1 MNYKLNTQKNI
12 VGEKKSFFQTM
23 RGLRPLVEGQEKRL
37 GIAIVAIV
45 VNSAI
50 NLSAPLLIGYTI
62 DTYITHK
69 NMHGVYI
76 SAFVLLGMYIVA
88 LGTSYLQTTLMGQV
102 GQRLLFN
109 LRNNIF
115 NKLQELPI
123 AFFNQNKAGDLIS
136 RINNDTDKL
145 NAFFSQSLVQFMGSL
160 FVMLGAGIAVLC
172 INWKL
177 GLFALLPAI
186 IMFVLTRG
194 LSVWVKQRNAKS
206 LASVGDL
213 SAEIQESIENF
224 KVVITA
230 HRQDYFVKKF
240 DAVNKVNYATAISA
254 GIANNIFIPLYGLA
268 ANIAQII
275 VLAYGIYLI
284 SLGHFTVGL
293 LVSFFSYVTNF
304 YNPLRQLAA
313 LWGNFQVALAGW
325 DRVSAILALDTDLVV
340 APADTHMHKGN
351 LGVLHFDH
359 VHFRYP
365 DGAVV
370 LRDATFTLEQGKTYA
385 LVGPTGG
392 GKTTTAMLM
401 ARLYDPTDGEV
412 FLRGVNIKTISPEE
426 RTKSIGFIL
435 QEPFL
440 FYGTL
445 AENIVY
451 GNTEY
456 KNYTHEM
463 LLEKLDDMGLTDLI
477 ARFEKGLD
485 THINN
490 MSESISLGQKQIISF
505 VRAIL
510 RNPDVLILDEAT
522 ANIDTVTEE
531 LLQSI
536 LQKLPAKTT
545 RIVIAHRLHTIAN
558 ADEIFFVNNGSIVA
572 AGSMEHALDMLLHGK
587 RTS

>member
-12 VGEKKSFFQTM
+12 VGEKKSFLQTM

-62 DTYITHK
+62 DNYITHK

-76 SAFVLLGMYIVA
+76 SAGILLGMYIVA

-186 IMFVLTRG
+186 IMFILTRG

-230 HRQDYFVKKF
+230 HRQDYFVTKF

-325 DRVSAILALDTDLVV
+325 DRVSAILALETDLII
-340 APADTHMHKGN
+340 APQDIHTHKGD

-359 VHFRYP
+359 VHFRYT

-370 LRDATFTLEQGKTYA
+370 LRDANFTLEQGKTYA

-412 FLRGVNIKTISPEE
+412 FLHGVNIKTLSPEE
-426 RTKSIGFIL
+426 RTKHIGFIL

-456 KNYTHEM
+456 KNHTHEM
-463 LLEKLDDMGLTDLI
+463 LLKKLDEMRLTDLI

-510 RNPDVLILDEAT
+510 RNPDILILDEAT

-536 LQKLPAKTT
+536 LQKLPASTT

-558 ADEIFFVNNGSIVA
+558 ADEIFFVNNGTIVA